1 LRALPG
7 RRSLPIKERAFDH
20 RRRTERHRYAQL
32 DGIRIHYVRE
42 GSGPPLLLMH

>member
-1 LRALPG
+1 MAV
-7 RRSLPIKERAFDH
+7 RRPEEFSDH
-20 RRRTERHRYAQL
+20 YAQL